1 MPHRARLPGGLAPPS
16 LHHYSDDG
24 VLRLDLDG
32 GDESTDHSHE
42 VEEGVVLHF
51 LRSEDRPDRLAS
63 VEIMHGLERDLSALE
78 IVQE

>member
-1 MPHRARLPGGLAPPS
+1 
-16 LHHYSDDG
+16 
-24 VLRLDLDG
+24 VLRLDLGG

-63 VEIMHGLERDLSALE
+63 VEIMHGLERDLSQLE

>member
-1 MPHRARLPGGLAPPS
+1 
-16 LHHYSDDG
+16 

-51 LRSEDRPDRLAS
+51 LRSLMEKL
-63 VEIMHGLERDLSALE
+63 
-78 IVQE
+78 